1 MLSNNAIHGFNIFCR
16 SQFEHAAG
24 AQDRLLGQTSQ
35 YSVMKN
41 QRFVQILHNNRAHWV
56 AIITYNYKNDEVN
69 YYDSLFFDRINV
81 FVKSN
86 KYAH

>member
-16 SQFEHAAG
+16 SQLEHVAG
-24 AQDRLLGQTSQ
+24 VQDRLLGQTSQ

-41 QRFVQILHNNRAHWV
+41 QKFVQILHNNRAHWV
-56 AIITYNYKNDEVN
+56 ATITYNYKNDEVN